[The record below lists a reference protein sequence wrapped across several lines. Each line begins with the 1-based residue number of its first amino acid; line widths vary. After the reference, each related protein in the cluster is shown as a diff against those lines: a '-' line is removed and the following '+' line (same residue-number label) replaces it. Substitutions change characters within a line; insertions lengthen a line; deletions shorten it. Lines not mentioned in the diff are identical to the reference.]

1 MKAKK
6 AIQQK
11 MYHENS
17 RGDDKQRT
25 LIGIFFKLT
34 FFDRFVADG
43 SSESG
48 SE

>member
-11 MYHENS
+11 MYHENP

-25 LIGIFFKLT
+25 LIGIF
-34 FFDRFVADG
+34 
-43 SSESG
+43 
-48 SE
+48 